1 MKQIMKQLA
10 AAACL
15 LTTVCMAANAQQ
27 RSHLQSAIG
36 YINGEVHI
44 KGEILSS
51 RHEQGRD
58 QIDSLY
64 YVREETLTFPYKSK
78 KDKKA
83 ANEYIQEIVMGYQND
98 VNNAYSAFA
107 FNADL
112 EAQVTTERTISIF
125 YSDNNPTYL
134 VGKDGHRYVV
144 IRKNSPQN
152 PEYRNV
158 YGVEWWLDKRQ
169 KRICFKCF
177 DIFGPLHSPS
187 AVAKSKPNLKDR
199 FRQPRVEDIFQDL
212 ISLINSDSIDFQ
224 QLSTDIQGMQV
235 RTNNVYS
242 DNLITEIHTLGS
254 MYKNG
259 SSATDKAIIRSI
271 NIRVQN
277 LIFKP
282 NVDNNQRINLFKELD
297 AIPGYGVEI
306 IRSNGDVS
314 ANMLPNK
321 EVSTDKE
328 RITFGELAT
337 RYPTLDIFCMS
348 WMDETDLYVRSL
360 DKKYQNGVLQIVLN

>member
-15 LTTVCMAANAQQ
+15 LTTVSITANAQQ
-27 RSHLQSAIG
+27 SHLQNAIG

-83 ANEYIQEIVMGYQND
+83 ANEYIQEIVMGYQDD

-107 FNADL
+107 FNANPED
-112 EAQVTTERTISIF
+112 QVAAERTISIF
-125 YSDNNPTYL
+125 YSDNHPTYL
-134 VGKDGHRYVV
+134 VGKDGHSYVL

-177 DIFGPLHSPS
+177 DIFGPLHSPGKGQDALMLKIMKDYS
-187 AVAKSKPNLKDR
+187 SGKNWQEYEKSIEGNYANEMIKA
-199 FRQPRVEDIFQDL
+199 
-212 ISLINSDSIDFQ
+212 
-224 QLSTDIQGMQV
+224 
-235 RTNNVYS
+235 
-242 DNLITEIHTLGS
+242 IHMLGG
-254 MYKNG
+254 MYKNND
-259 SSATDKAIIRSI
+259 SPTDKAIIRSV

-282 NVDNNQRINLFKELD
+282 HVDNNQRIKLFKELD

-306 IRSNGDVS
+306 IRSNGNVS
-314 ANMLPNK
+314 ADMMLPNK
-321 EVSTDKE
+321 EISTDKE

-360 DKKYQNGVLQIVLN
+360 DKKYQNGILQIVLN

>member
-10 AAACL
+10 AACL
-15 LTTVCMAANAQQ
+15 LTTVCITANAQQ

-83 ANEYIQEIVMGYQND
+83 ANEYIQEIVMGYQDD

-107 FNADL
+107 FNANPED
-112 EAQVTTERTISIF
+112 QVAAERTISIF
-125 YSDNNPTYL
+125 YSDNHPTYL
-134 VGKDGHRYVV
+134 VGKDGHSYVL

-177 DIFGPLHSPS
+177 DIFGPLHSPGKGQDALMQKIMKDFS
-187 AVAKSKPNLKDR
+187 SGKNWQEYEKSIEENYANETIKA
-199 FRQPRVEDIFQDL
+199 
-212 ISLINSDSIDFQ
+212 
-224 QLSTDIQGMQV
+224 
-235 RTNNVYS
+235 
-242 DNLITEIHTLGS
+242 IHMLGN
-254 MYKNG
+254 MYKNND
-259 SSATDKAIIRSI
+259 SPTDKAIIRSV

-282 NVDNNQRINLFKELD
+282 HIDNNQRINLFKELD

-314 ANMLPNK
+314 ADMLLPNK
-321 EVSTDKE
+321 EISADKE

-348 WMDETDLYVRSL
+348 WRDETDLYVRSL
-360 DKKYQNGVLQIVLN
+360 DKKYQNGVLQIMLN

>member
-10 AAACL
+10 TAACL
-15 LTTVCMAANAQQ
+15 LTTVCITMNAQQQ

-36 YINGEVHI
+36 DLNDHVHI

-64 YVREETLTFPYKSK
+64 YVREETLTFPYKNK
-78 KDKKA
+78 KDKKT
-83 ANEYIQEIVMGYQND
+83 ANEYIQEIVMGYQDD

-112 EAQVTTERTISIF
+112 ENQVAAERTLSIF
-125 YSDNNPTYL
+125 YSDNHPTYL
-134 VGKDGHRYVV
+134 VGKDGHSYVV

-169 KRICFKCF
+169 KRICFRCF
-177 DIFGPLHSPS
+177 DIFGPLHSPGKREDALMQKIMKDFTS
-187 AVAKSKPNLKDR
+187 GKNWQEYEKSI
-199 FRQPRVEDIFQDL
+199 EDNYANETIKAIHML
-212 ISLINSDSIDFQ
+212 GGMYRNNNSP
-224 QLSTDIQGMQV
+224 
-235 RTNNVYS
+235 
-242 DNLITEIHTLGS
+242 
-254 MYKNG
+254 
-259 SSATDKAIIRSI
+259 TDKAIIRSV
-271 NIRVQN
+271 NLRVQTLLFN
-277 LIFKP
+277 P
-282 NVDNNQRINLFKELD
+282 QVDNNLRANLFKELD

-306 IRSNGDVS
+306 IRSNGKNP
-314 ANMLPNK
+314 A
-321 EVSTDKE
+321 DKE

-360 DKKYQNGVLQIVLN
+360 DKRYQNGVLQITLN

>member
-10 AAACL
+10 TAACL
-15 LTTVCMAANAQQ
+15 LTTVCITVNAQQQ

-36 YINGEVHI
+36 DLNDHVHI

-64 YVREETLTFPYKSK
+64 YVREETLTFPYKNK
-78 KDKKA
+78 KDKKT
-83 ANEYIQEIVMGYQND
+83 ANEYIQEIVMGYQDD

-112 EAQVTTERTISIF
+112 ESQVAAERTLSIF
-125 YSDNNPTYL
+125 YSDNHPTYL
-134 VGKDGHRYVV
+134 VGKDGHSYVV

-169 KRICFKCF
+169 KRICFRCF
-177 DIFGPLHSPS
+177 DIFGPLHSPGKREDALMQKIMKDFS
-187 AVAKSKPNLKDR
+187 DKNWQEYEKSI
-199 FRQPRVEDIFQDL
+199 EDNYANETIKA
-212 ISLINSDSIDFQ
+212 
-224 QLSTDIQGMQV
+224 
-235 RTNNVYS
+235 
-242 DNLITEIHTLGS
+242 IHMLGS
-254 MYKNG
+254 MYKNDD
-259 SSATDKAIIRSI
+259 STTDKAIIRSI
-271 NIRVQN
+271 NVRVRD

-282 NVDNNQRINLFKELD
+282 QVDNKMRINLFKELD

-306 IRSNGDVS
+306 IRSNGNVS
-314 ANMLPNK
+314 ADMFSNK
-321 EVSTDKE
+321 EITVDKE

-337 RYPTLDIFCMS
+337 RYPTLDIFSMS
-348 WMDETDLYVRSL
+348 WMAETDLYVRSL
-360 DKKYQNGVLQIVLN
+360 DKKYQNGVLQITLN